1 MGERQLSGVHRIK
14 RGSRRR
20 RDDRWK
26 EKPMVKLKRVY
37 DPVSRTD
44 GARLLVER
52 LWPRGQS
59 KAKLHLTAWLKE
71 VGPSTELRKWFN
83 HDPLKWA
90 RFRARYFRELDAH
103 PESWRPILTAAR
115 RGAVTLV
122 YSSHDEEHN
131 NAVAL
136 KEYLGTRGLR
146 TSRSRSVAESAPQS
160 VVPPVVRP
168 SPHRAARRRD

>member
-1 MGERQLSGVHRIK
+1 
-14 RGSRRR
+14 
-20 RDDRWK
+20 
-26 EKPMVKLKRVY
+26 MVKLKRVY

-90 RFRARYFRELDAH
+90 RFRTRYFRELDAH

-146 TSRSRSVAESAPQS
+146 TSRSRYVAESAPRY